1 MKHIALSKYRL
12 HSLVAKYQKGVTMIE
27 YALIA
32 ALIAIVAIVTITALG
47 GKLNNIWVNINNAI

>member
-32 ALIAIVAIVTITALG
+32 ALIAVVAIATITALG
-47 GKLNNIWVNINNAI
+47 GKINTIWSNISNAI